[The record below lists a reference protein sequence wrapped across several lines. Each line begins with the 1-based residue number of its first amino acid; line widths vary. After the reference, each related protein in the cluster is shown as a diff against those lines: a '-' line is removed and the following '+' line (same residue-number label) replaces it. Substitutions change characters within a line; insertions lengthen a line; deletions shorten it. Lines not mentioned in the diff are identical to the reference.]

1 MDIYRARAPPLYF
14 ASSDVSNELQLS
26 GLQRSL

>member
-1 MDIYRARAPPLYF
+1 MKQLEELLHIQFL

-26 GLQRSL
+26 GLRHLL